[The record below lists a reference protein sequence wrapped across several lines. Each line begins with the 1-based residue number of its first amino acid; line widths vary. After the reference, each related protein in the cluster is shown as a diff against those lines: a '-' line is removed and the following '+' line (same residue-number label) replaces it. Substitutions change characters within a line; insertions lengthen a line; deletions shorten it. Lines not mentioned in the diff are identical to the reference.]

1 MHQVITI
8 KYSRSLPRVP
18 LALGCTAILTFGMN
32 YMTPRLPKK
41 VGAIFPLVVN

>member
-32 YMTPRLPKK
+32 YVTPRLPEK